1 MSVLIGST
9 VGLVLGS
16 IVGYLLILG
25 KKNVNSKL
33 LDTLKT
39 DLTESESKSIK
50 NKVAVESDSERLAL
64 FNIKDTKN
72 LPLNI
77 SEQDKEYLLTEF
89 IKANKQLVPYGNVID
104 GKDYLYPTMNFRV
117 CLNTKGNLYHDVKGI
132 HRPYGFTLAYN
143 DFKELSKSIHSDC
156 YELSLTGGPY
166 RVSNQEQGGYT
177 EFKDNPLTV
186 FIEVP
191 LNSFI
196 KTK

>member
-1 MSVLIGST
+1 MSVISGLLL
-9 VGLVLGS
+9 GLVLGS

-25 KKNVNSKL
+25 KNKVNSKV

-39 DLTESESKSIK
+39 DLT
-50 NKVAVESDSERLAL
+50 ESDSERLAL

-89 IKANKQLVPYGNVID
+89 IKSNKHLVPYGNVID
-104 GKDYLYPTMNFRV
+104 GKDYLYPTMTFRV
-117 CLNTKGNLYHDVKGI
+117 CLNNKGNLYHDVKGI
-132 HRPYGFTLAYN
+132 HRVYGFTLDYN

-166 RVSNQEQGGYT
+166 RVINQEQGGYT
-177 EFKDNPLTV
+177 EFNDNPLTA

-191 LNSFI
+191 LKSFI